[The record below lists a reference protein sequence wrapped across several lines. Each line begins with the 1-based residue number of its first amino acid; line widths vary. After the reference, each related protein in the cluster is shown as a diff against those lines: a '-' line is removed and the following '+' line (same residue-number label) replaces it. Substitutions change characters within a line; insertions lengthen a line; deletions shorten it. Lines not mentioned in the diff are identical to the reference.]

1 MSWPRSRLAI
11 IVMLLASVLV
21 TAGCGSV
28 PTSGPIEEVEG
39 QQSRGCPSCVNV
51 EVLPPAP
58 DDKPRQIVEGFLRA
72 TSYYQPN
79 YSVAK
84 QFLTPMAAEKWS
96 PDTGVSIYRAT
107 VKSVGKNTVKLSGS
121 QVGSMDTD
129 RTYTVR
135 NGPLAHTFV
144 LSDENGHW
152 RIDNPPP

>member
-1 MSWPRSRLAI
+1 MRWPQGRLAI

-21 TAGCGSV
+21 LAGCSSV

-39 QQSRGCPSCVNV
+39 QQARGCPSCVNV

-79 YSVAK
+79 YTVAK

-107 VKSVGKNTVKLSGS
+107 VKPAGTE
-121 QVGSMDTD
+121 
-129 RTYTVR
+129 
-135 NGPLAHTFV
+135 HC
-144 LSDENGHW
+144 
-152 RIDNPPP
+152 RI